1 MRRPITLAVLVIC
14 AAVVLAVVL
23 TGCGGSSGT
32 TAPAASTSGG
42 SAPAAGGATV
52 TEQGF
57 AFSPTSVTVK
67 VGDTVTFTNQDSAAH
82 EVLIDSQDLGSQAQ
96 GASVT
101 WKATKAGS
109 FPFSCKIHPSM
120 TGSVVVQ

>member
-1 MRRPITLAVLVIC
+1 MRRPTIYTALLIC
-14 AAVVLAVVL
+14 AVVVLATVL
-23 TGCGGSSGT
+23 TGCGGSTGAPPPPTGT
-32 TAPAASTSGG
+32 SSG

-52 TEQGF
+52 TEQNF
-57 AFSPTSVTVK
+57 AFNPASVTVK

-82 EVLIDSQDLGSQAQ
+82 EVLIDGQDLGSQAQ

-101 WKATKAGS
+101 WKATKAGT

-120 TGSVVVQ
+120 TGQVTVQ